1 MKKGEKAVRTL
12 RPQST
17 WKQKLA
23 STRRLE
29 AEAVTAALSLTLHP
43 TLTLTP

>member
-23 STRRLE
+23 STRRME
-29 AEAVTAALSLTLHP
+29 AEAVTPRVRLRVKGGDP
-43 TLTLTP
+43 